1 MKVLVTGGAGFLG
14 RAVCARLVER
24 GHVVRAFQR
33 RPLPVPEALDVR
45 QVTGDLRDPDA
56 VARAVDGH
64 DAVINCAALAGV
76 WGAARDYFD
85 VNVTGT
91 ANVVT
96 ACRRAGTRILVH
108 TSSPAVVHD
117 RADLDGVDESA
128 PYASR
133 FLAPYPRTK
142 AIAERLVL
150 DADSADLATVALRP
164 HIIWGP
170 GDPHFLPRLAEAARG
185 GRLRRVGPAT
195 KLIDT
200 VYIDNAADA
209 HVLAL
214 ERLERL
220 GPGHPPAGRAYFI
233 TQDDPRTVSE
243 TIDLLLGAAGVTPP
257 TKAVPVWA
265 ARGLAAAM
273 EFTGRLFRFDEP
285 PLTRFLVNQL
295 TTAHWFD
302 ITAAKRD
309 LGYHPRIDMAEGLR
323 RLAAEHALARTP

>member
-1 MKVLVTGGAGFLG
+1 MCSSDL
-14 RAVCARLVER
+14 
-24 GHVVRAFQR
+24 QR
-33 RPLPVPEALDVR
+33 RPLPVPEALDVG
-45 QVTGDLRDPDA
+45 QVSGDLRDPDA
-56 VARAVDGH
+56 VAKAVDGH
-64 DAVINCAALAGV
+64 DAVVHCAAMAGV
-76 WGAARDYFD
+76 WGAARDYYD

-108 TSSPAVVHD
+108 ASSPAVVHD

-142 AIAERLVL
+142 AVAERLVL

-170 GDPHFLPRLAEAARG
+170 GDPHFLPRLAEAARS
-185 GRLRRVGPAT
+185 GRLRRVGPAA

-200 VYIDNAADA
+200 VYIDNAAEA

-220 GPGHPPAGRAYFI
+220 GPGNPPAGRAYFI
-233 TQDDPRTVSE
+233 TQDDPRTV
-243 TIDLLLGAAGVTPP
+243 
-257 TKAVPVWA
+257 
-265 ARGLAAAM
+265 
-273 EFTGRLFRFDEP
+273 DE
-285 PLTRFLVNQL
+285 
-295 TTAHWFD
+295 
-302 ITAAKRD
+302 
-309 LGYHPRIDMAEGLR
+309 
-323 RLAAEHALARTP
+323 